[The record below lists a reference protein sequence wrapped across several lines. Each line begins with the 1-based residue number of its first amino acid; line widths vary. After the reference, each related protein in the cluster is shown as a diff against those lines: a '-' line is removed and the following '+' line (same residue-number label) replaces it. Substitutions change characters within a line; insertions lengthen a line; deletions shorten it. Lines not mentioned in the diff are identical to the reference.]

1 MKDPAFRWREKV
13 ETKLDPTLKI
23 IVKYLSGFTKSQWI
37 YLNPLPRTFA
47 NPYLLIIKP
56 SKQAPNTYWPPSGT
70 TCPIRAYMEIMIFSL
85 VICFQTPPHKAHFC
99 NPKTVYSD
107 DSDPY
112 HAGMPFITSV
122 CVIPQYMQYFQI
134 FRRTHLCWELDISEN
149 MISLS
154 GW

>member
-1 MKDPAFRWREKV
+1 VDPLVW
-13 ETKLDPTLKI
+13 DSP
-23 IVKYLSGFTKSQWI
+23 
-37 YLNPLPRTFA
+37 
-47 NPYLLIIKP
+47 
-56 SKQAPNTYWPPSGT
+56 YWPPSGT

-85 VICFQTPPHKAHFC
+85 IICFQTPPHKAHFC
-99 NPKTVYSD
+99 NSKTVYSD

-154 GW
+154 GWAILLTIH